1 MAADA
6 LVVEPP
12 AVYLDD
18 QVGGAGV
25 TLQVSNRNAEGA
37 PLTLAGR
44 NRCALAQRA
53 GRVRQ
58 HAGWAGCD
66 GGRR

>member
-25 TLQVSNRNAEGA
+25 TLQVSNRNAEGT
-37 PLTLAGR
+37 PLTLACR

-53 GRVRQ
+53 GCVRQ
-58 HAGWAGCD
+58 HA
-66 GGRR
+66 RRTRCFTGEW